1 MVQGTRRYDRLAEK
15 YSQYRP
21 RYPDHLISH
30 LADIIAKAPASN
42 LVVDVGSGTGIFTRQ
57 LRAALPDAMRIVGIE
72 FSPSMRAQAVT
83 ETADHAGLAFGDG
96 VAEDLPFVGDAARA
110 VVAAT
115 AAHWFDRP
123 AFYAKARRILVPGG
137 VIAIVEYVRDQAGSP
152 IAAALI
158 EFTDDNC

>member
-1 MVQGTRRYDRLAEK
+1 MRDGGL
-15 YSQYRP
+15 P
-21 RYPDHLISH
+21 
-30 LADIIAKAPASN
+30 IATGENLHAFYEFKQMIASGGVTFPEAVLPIWSSMSVPAPGFLPAN
-42 LVVDVGSGTGIFTRQ
+42 SGR
-57 LRAALPDAMRIVGIE
+57 ALPDAMRIVGIE
-72 FSPSMRAQAVT
+72 PSPSMRAQAVT

-96 VAEDLPFVGDAARA
+96 VAEHLPFVGDAARA